1 MLLFAADTLGAR
13 AQAVAIIG
21 SVLLFFFVLELLRR
35 RRLGEPYAILWLLAS
50 VVLLTLSIWNQLLAK
65 VADAVGIP
73 VVGGFGGGPW
83 LDGRMRMVNAAI
95 GYAASAIEGAPDTYV
110 NVAKLTLEAMTAY
123 AEDVRA
129 ARQLPGGIPV
139 PPAS

>member
-1 MLLFAADTLGAR
+1 MPTVRQLS
-13 AQAVAIIG
+13 
-21 SVLLFFFVLELLRR
+21 SVESNPP
-35 RRLGEPYAILWLLAS
+35 GENIS
-50 VVLLTLSIWNQLLAK
+50 S
-65 VADAVGIP
+65 
-73 VVGGFGGGPW
+73 GGPW

-95 GYAASAIEGAPDTYV
+95 GYAASAVDGAPDTYV

>member
-1 MLLFAADTLGAR
+1 M
-13 AQAVAIIG
+13 I
-21 SVLLFFFVLELLRR
+21 EPP
-35 RRLGEPYAILWLLAS
+35 RLPW
-50 VVLLTLSIWNQLLAK
+50 
-65 VADAVGIP
+65 IP
-73 VVGGFGGGPW
+73 RFPS
-83 LDGRMRMVNAAI
+83 AI

-110 NVAKLTLEAMTAY
+110 NVARLTLDAMTAY